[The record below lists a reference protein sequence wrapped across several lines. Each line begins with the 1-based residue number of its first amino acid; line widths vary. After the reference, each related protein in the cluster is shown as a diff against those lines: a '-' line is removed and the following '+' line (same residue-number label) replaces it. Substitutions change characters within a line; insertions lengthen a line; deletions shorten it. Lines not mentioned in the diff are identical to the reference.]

1 MSPVRGFRN
10 DTDFTRCHM
19 LEPAQVI
26 YSSHELIAVARMMAK
41 PPHQDCNAG
50 RNHPSPHQ
58 SSDNCDDDVS
68 SRPIFT
74 VGVGLGQLVHRRARA
89 DGGFL
94 CRCGCIY
101 AHINDLRL
109 CEVWDARLLYCYFIT
124 ADSREAVLN

>member
-1 MSPVRGFRN
+1 MRSLGSDADLARFHV
-10 DTDFTRCHM
+10 
-19 LEPAQVI
+19 LEHAQVI
-26 YSSHELIAVARMMAK
+26 YSSHGRIAVAK
-41 PPHQDCNAG
+41 PPHQDRNGG
-50 RNHPSPHQ
+50 RDRPCPHQ
-58 SSDNCDDDVS
+58 CSDNCDDDVS

-124 ADSREAVLN
+124 VDISQEAV